1 MAIAETSINPRQVF
15 SNLTNKLAQEGEIL
29 NVKQYTLARQIQRD
43 RQAQAGRP
51 KTPNNYQEVLDLLPD
66 DLKKCLDGSEFL
78 AYGSNVHEVN
88 DLPDNATMLVFC
100 SSHAKERLRMSRTWL
115 CDGTFKSAPSPFA
128 QVFILIIIVII
139 IIITITNIIITIII
153 INIIISTKITSII
166 NVNFMLILSLL
177 SILSPLSSL
186 LVS

>member
-51 KTPNNYQEVLDLLPD
+51 KTPNTYQEVLELLPD

-78 AYGSNVHEVN
+78 AYGGNVHEVN

-100 SSHAKERLRMSRTWL
+100 SIHAKERMRMSRTWL

-153 INIIISTKITSII
+153 IIIIISTKITSII
-166 NVNFMLILSLL
+166 NENFMLILSLL

>member
-1 MAIAETSINPRQVF
+1 MQVWRDAAASEARMNSLEALNKKKLGLREVQQF
-15 SNLTNKLAQEGEIL
+15 CLGLRHGFKSNKMQKGN
-29 NVKQYTLARQIQRD
+29 
-43 RQAQAGRP
+43 GRP
-51 KTPNNYQEVLDLLPD
+51 VECVVEAVMKVKIRDEKYNWRELEKRKD

-78 AYGSNVHEVN
+78 VYGGSVSEVN
-88 DLPDNATMLVFC
+88 DLPDNSTMLVFC

-153 INIIISTKITSII
+153 INIIISIKITS
-166 NVNFMLILSLL
+166 
-177 SILSPLSSL
+177 
-186 LVS
+186 